1 MYFRN
6 KDKDGKEE
14 IIRPVDKPQPVENF
28 EFGGIPAWIW
38 VIGAIVLVFI
48 YLVATGNVIL

>member
-14 IIRPVDKPQPVENF
+14 IIRPVDKPQSVENF
-28 EFGGIPAWIW
+28 EFGSMQVFLL
-38 VIGAIVLVFI
+38 VIGAIFLVFI
-48 YLVATGNVIL
+48 YLVATGKVIL

>member
-14 IIRPVDKPQPVENF
+14 IIRPVDKPQSVENF
-28 EFGGIPAWIW
+28 EFVGIPAWIW
-38 VIGAIVLVFI
+38 VIGAIVLLFI
-48 YLVATGNVIL
+48 YLVATGKVIL